1 MKQFTIPIR
10 YRSPLIA
17 AIKQKRKAA
26 DKLKK
31 DFSPTLLDMGPVRF
45 FLARH
50 FGFCYGVEN
59 AIEIAF
65 QTVENNPGKRIFL
78 LSEMI
83 HNPFVNEDLINSGVQ
98 FLMDTK
104 GNNLIPF
111 ESLTSEDIVI
121 IPAFG
126 TTIEI
131 ENRLKNIGIKIEQYN
146 TTCPFVEKVWNRA
159 EQISE
164 KGYSIVVHGKP
175 THEETRATFSHSD
188 VHTPTIVINDMAEAI
203 LLGEFILEKRNS
215 GDFTTM
221 FGDRC
226 SKGFNVEKDLV
237 RFGVVN
243 QTTMLA
249 TDTQAIA
256 DYLKQIVIEKYKLDD
271 ASVGL
276 HFADTR
282 DTLCYATNDNQ
293 TAVKSLLNINAD
305 FAIVIGGRNSS
316 NSSHLVELCEAH
328 MPTYFIES
336 SSDLLSNKE
345 LKAYNWRTHE
355 EYFKKD
361 FLPNKLVVDILITS
375 GASCPDAIVQ
385 DTIEKLSSFFTNS
398 KTIDDI
404 SKDWV

>member
-31 DFSPTLLDMGPVRF
+31 DFTPTLLDMGPVRF

-65 QTVENNPGKRIFL
+65 QTVENNPGKQIFL

-131 ENRLKNIGIKIEQYN
+131 ENRLKNIGIQIEQYN

-203 LLGEFILEKRNS
+203 VLGEFILEKRNS
-215 GDFTTM
+215 IDFTSL

-226 SKGFNVEKDLV
+226 SKGFDVGKDLV

-293 TAVKSLLNINAD
+293 TAVKSLLTINAD
-305 FAIVIGGRNSS
+305 LAIVIGGRNSS

-336 SSDLLSNKE
+336 SSDLLSNRE

-355 EYFKKD
+355 EYFKTD

>member
-65 QTVENNPGKRIFL
+65 QTIENNPGKRIFL

-111 ESLTSEDIVI
+111 ENLTSDDIVI

-131 ENRLKNIGIKIEQYN
+131 ENRLKNIGIQIEQYN

-164 KGYSIVVHGKP
+164 KGYSVVVHGKP

-203 LLGEFILEKRNS
+203 VLGEFILEKRNS
-215 GDFTTM
+215 ADFTAL

-226 SKGFNVEKDLV
+226 SKGFDVQKDLV

-249 TDTQAIA
+249 SDTQAIA

-305 FAIVIGGRNSS
+305 LAIVIGGRKSS

-336 SSDLLSNKE
+336 ASDLLSDRE
-345 LKAYNWRTHE
+345 LKAFNWRTHE
-355 EYFKKD
+355 EYFKSD
-361 FLPNKLVVDILITS
+361 FLPNKSVVDILITS

-385 DTIEKLSSFFTNS
+385 DTIEKLSGFFTNS
-398 KTIDDI
+398 KTIEDI
-404 SKDWV
+404 SKDWI